1 MPSFAKYPRV
11 SNGLDSSTSSTI
23 FCVSVMKVTKPDS
36 FVFKVVGKKLEAL
49 SKKAS
54 FQSMDSNLSQE
65 IYSEYFVT
73 FAK

>member
-1 MPSFAKYPRV
+1 MPSFVKHPRV
-11 SNGLDSSTSSTI
+11 SNGLDSNTSCTI
-23 FCVSVMKVTKPDS
+23 FCVSVMIVTKPDS
-36 FVFKVVGKKLEAL
+36 FISEVVSKKLEAL

-65 IYSEYFVT
+65 IYSECFVT